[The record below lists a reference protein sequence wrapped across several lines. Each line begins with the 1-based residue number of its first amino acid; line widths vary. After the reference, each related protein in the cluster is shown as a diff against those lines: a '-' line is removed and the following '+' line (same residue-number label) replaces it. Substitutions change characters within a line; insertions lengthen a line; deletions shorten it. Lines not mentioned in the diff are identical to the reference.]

1 MEESLFDY
9 QVEVHKSLLHPI
21 QFMGIG
27 ELAFVLIMMVT
38 TVLATLVSVWCIIG
52 GVVAFAAVRFM
63 CKGEPYLVNFVVE
76 NLGQSEVYHG

>member
-9 QVEVHKSLLHPI
+9 QAEVHKSLLHPI
-21 QFMGIG
+21 QFMGVG
-27 ELAFVLIMMVT
+27 ELAFVMIMMVT
-38 TVLATLVSVWCIIG
+38 TVLATLVSVWCISVGLI
-52 GVVAFAAVRFM
+52 AFAILRYM